1 MSKPALGF
9 VGAGRVG
16 TALATLFSERGYPIA
31 GIADAETTRA
41 ETLKGKVGAAA
52 SGSDASV
59 FSKASDVL
67 FFAVPDRAI
76 KSLCDGLAGKGGF
89 RKGQVVSHASGAL
102 GTSVLLSAK
111 MYGAYTLSF
120 HPLQS
125 FAGGEKVVTLAGTYF
140 ALQGDS
146 EALEVGKEMAHA
158 LDGFP
163 VVIGEKEKPLYHAA
177 ASLLSNGLVA
187 LVRQGAS
194 SLERAGIKGEEAVA
208 MVLPL
213 LRGTLDHIEQGGVI
227 QALTGPIERGDLE
240 TVKAHLKV
248 LEERYPEGLGLY
260 RTLSL
265 AILGVAKEKASLS
278 PEAQAELTR
287 LFS

>member
-16 TALATLFSERGYPIA
+16 SVLATLFSERGYPIA
-31 GIADAETTRA
+31 GIADSEIGRA

-59 FSKASDVL
+59 FSKASDIL
-67 FFAVPDRAI
+67 FFVVPDHAI

-89 RKGQVVSHASGAL
+89 RKGQVVSHTCGAL
-102 GTSVLLSAK
+102 GTSILVSAK

-125 FAGGEKVVTLAGTYF
+125 FAGGDEAVTLAGTYF

-146 EALEVGKEMAHA
+146 EALEVGKELAHA

-163 VVIGEKEKPLYHAA
+163 VIIGEKEKPLYHAA

-187 LVRQGAS
+187 LVRQGTS
-194 SLERAGIKGEEAVA
+194 SLERAGIEGGEAVA
-208 MVLPL
+208 MILPL
-213 LRGTLDHIEQGGVI
+213 LRGTLSHIEQGGVV
-227 QALTGPIERGDLE
+227 QALTGPIERGDIE
-240 TVKAHLKV
+240 TVKSHLKA
-248 LEERYPEGLGLY
+248 LEEQNSEGLAFY
-260 RTLSL
+260 RALGQ
-265 AILGVAKEKASLS
+265 AILAVAREKASLS
-278 PEAQAELTR
+278 PEAQAELSR
-287 LFS
+287 LLS